1 MPLLNPKG
9 SEPEVTMTESLHPD
23 NLLTRIAYIALW
35 AYFFTVPFEYTFVLR
50 EPMESYARVTG
61 VLALLVGIAAV
72 IVTGRARRWKAF
84 HWLALLYLLLV
95 SISLLWDRAPSE
107 EAEHALR
114 EYLQVVPVILLSW
127 EFTRTVWERTQLI
140 FGYLMGG
147 IISAL
152 MMMRQAF
159 GLHKALY
166 AAFRY
171 TIADWN
177 PNDLAIVFAVGLPL
191 ALYLALDQ
199 SLHASRVQVWT
210 AWLYL
215 PLAST
220 AILLTGSRSG
230 LVDGVVA
237 LGAIPFLLSRS
248 SRTRI
253 YALLAIFASI
263 LCVGMIFIPA
273 GTWHILSTV
282 GVQMQSGDLDKRV
295 KVWRFG
301 WQAFLESPLFGSGVG
316 SFRWASRTLYNA
328 HNTYL
333 EVSVEQGVAG
343 FFLFLGLILSSFA
356 RLKRATGPGRVAGIF
371 LLLTWVIAATVD
383 HTAEL
388 RVTWVVFSLAFLLAC
403 DHTSHDVELQL
414 QPVDQ

>member
-1 MPLLNPKG
+1 
-9 SEPEVTMTESLHPD
+9 
-23 NLLTRIAYIALW
+23 
-35 AYFFTVPFEYTFVLR
+35 
-50 EPMESYARVTG
+50 
-61 VLALLVGIAAV
+61 
-72 IVTGRARRWKAF
+72 
-84 HWLALLYLLLV
+84 
-95 SISLLWDRAPSE
+95 
-107 EAEHALR
+107 
-114 EYLQVVPVILLSW
+114 
-127 EFTRTVWERTQLI
+127 
-140 FGYLMGG
+140 MGG

-159 GLHKALY
+159 VLHKAIY

-215 PLAST
+215 PLASI

-230 LVDGVVA
+230 LVNGVVA

-263 LCVGMIFIPA
+263 LCVVMILIPA

-301 WQAFLESPLFGSGVG
+301 WQAFLESPLFGSGVR

-356 RLKRATGPGRVAGIF
+356 RLKRATGPGRVAGTLPSPYLGYSSYRSTTPQSCESHGSCSLWLSSWLAIT
-371 LLLTWVIAATVD
+371 LRTTWS
-383 HTAEL
+383 
-388 RVTWVVFSLAFLLAC
+388 FSCSQWINECGF
-403 DHTSHDVELQL
+403 TSR
-414 QPVDQ
+414 

>member
-1 MPLLNPKG
+1 MNERQSTQLDL
-9 SEPEVTMTESLHPD
+9 TMTESLHPD
-23 NLLTRIAYIALW
+23 ILLTRIAYIALW
-35 AYFFTVPFEYTFVLR
+35 AYFFTVPFEYSIVLR
-50 EPMESYARVTG
+50 EPLESYARVTG
-61 VLALLVGIAAV
+61 VLALLVGTTAV
-72 IVTGRARRWKAF
+72 IITGRARRWMAF
-84 HWLALLYLLLV
+84 HWLVLLYLLLV
-95 SISLLWDRAPSE
+95 SISLLWDKAPSE

-114 EYLQVVPVILLSW
+114 EYLQVIPVIVLSW
-127 EFTRTVWERTQLI
+127 EFTRTVRERTQLI

-147 IISAL
+147 MISAL
-152 MMMRQAF
+152 IMMRQAF
-159 GLHKALY
+159 VLHKALY

-171 TIADWN
+171 TIAGWN

-230 LVDGVVA
+230 LVDGVIG

-248 SRTRI
+248 SRART
-253 YALLAIFASI
+253 YTLLAIFVSV
-263 LCVGMIFIPA
+263 LCIGLALIPA

-282 GVQMQSGDLDKRV
+282 GSQVQSGDLDKRV

-301 WQAFLESPLFGSGVG
+301 WQAFLESPFFGSGVG
-316 SFRWASRTLYNA
+316 SFRWASGTLYNA

-343 FFLFLGLILSSFA
+343 LFLILGLILSSFA
-356 RLKRATGPGRVAGIF
+356 RLKRAIGPGRIAGIS
-371 LLLTWVIAATVD
+371 LLLTWVVAATVD
-383 HTAEL
+383 HIAEH
-388 RVTWVVFSLAFLLAC
+388 RVTWVVFSLAFLFAC

>member
-1 MPLLNPKG
+1 MNERQSTQLDL
-9 SEPEVTMTESLHPD
+9 TMTESLHPD
-23 NLLTRIAYIALW
+23 ILLTRIAYIALW
-35 AYFFTVPFEYTFVLR
+35 AYFFTVPFEYSIVLR
-50 EPMESYARVTG
+50 EPLESYARVTG
-61 VLALLVGIAAV
+61 VLALLVGTAAV
-72 IVTGRARRWKAF
+72 IITGRARRWMAF
-84 HWLALLYLLLV
+84 HWLVLLYLLLV
-95 SISLLWDRAPSE
+95 SISLLWDKAPSE

-114 EYLQVVPVILLSW
+114 EYLQVVPVVVLSW
-127 EFTRTVWERTQLI
+127 EFTRSVKQRTQLI

-147 IISAL
+147 ILSAL
-152 MMMRQAF
+152 LVMREAF
-159 GLHKALY
+159 VLHKAIY

-171 TIADWN
+171 TVAGWN
-177 PNDLAIVFAVGLPL
+177 PNDLAIVFALGLPL

-215 PLAST
+215 PLASI

-253 YALLAIFASI
+253 YTLLAIFASL
-263 LCVGMIFIPA
+263 LCVVLTLIPA

-282 GVQMQSGDLDKRV
+282 GEQMQSGDLDKRV

-316 SFRWASRTLYNA
+316 SFRWASGTLYNA

-343 FFLFLGLILSSFA
+343 LFLILGLIVISFA

-371 LLLTWVIAATVD
+371 LLLTWVVAATVG
-383 HTAEL
+383 HLAES

-403 DHTSHDVELQL
+403 DQTSRDVEPSQL
-414 QPVDQ
+414 ADQ